1 MSQSVR
7 SAAGKSGR
15 AHRPNRAAAGQ
26 EPQMEKHSGIRFTSP
41 ALGRVCTYLSN
52 TILKYIS
59 PQCPCGPFSWRIQIH
74 KKKNIS
80 SPWDPRLFSH
90 SVWEINFLIRGCS
103 PDSSSS
109 IEKDAR
115 SEWEH
120 EVIRPSRKG
129 GSLREIAAELGKLSA
144 GSP

>member
-1 MSQSVR
+1 
-7 SAAGKSGR
+7 
-15 AHRPNRAAAGQ
+15 
-26 EPQMEKHSGIRFTSP
+26 MEKHSGIRFTSP
-41 ALGRVCTYLSN
+41 ALGMVCTYLSN
-52 TILKYIS
+52 TIIKDII

-74 KKKNIS
+74 KNNIS
-80 SPWDPRLFSH
+80 LPWDPRLFSH

-109 IEKDAR
+109 TEKDAV

-120 EVIRPSRKG
+120 DVIRPSRKG